1 MQSLIIVTDTWL
13 GMTNGVA
20 TVISQT
26 KKNLEADGIKVTV
39 IHPGLFFSIPTPSY
53 PEVRL
58 SFPKRKIELLIKS
71 TRPDFIHIA
80 TEGPMGLAARGI
92 CIKNKWQFTSA
103 YHTRFPEYM
112 EARLKM
118 GFIKRLTYKY
128 LRWFHSKSAHLIVST
143 PSLKI
148 ELEEKG
154 FKNLVVVPLGVDTEA
169 FKRNPD
175 AKIPEGLASPI
186 FVFLGRVAIEKNIR
200 AFLECNLPGSKMVI
214 GDGPQ
219 RRILEK
225 KYKDRVL
232 FTGYKKG
239 QELVDLLSASD
250 VFVLPS
256 KTDTFGLTIVEAMA
270 CGLPVAAYDVQ
281 GPRDIISSGID
292 GFLGDDLQA
301 NAIKCLYLEHGA
313 CRQKALSYSW
323 ENSGQEFIKYLIRV

>member
-20 TVISQT
+20 TVIAQT
-26 KKNLEADGIKVTV
+26 KKALETKGIKVTV

-58 SFPKRKIELLIKS
+58 SFPKRKIEALIKS
-71 TRPDFIHIA
+71 ELPDFIHIA

-92 CIKNKWQFTSA
+92 CIKNKWKFTSA

-118 GFIKRLTYKY
+118 SFIKKLTYKY

-143 PSLKI
+143 PSLKK

-154 FKNLVVVPLGVDTEA
+154 FKNLVVVPLGVDTEV
-169 FKRNPD
+169 FKKNLD
-175 AKIPEGLASPI
+175 AKIPEGLNFPV
-186 FVFLGRVAIEKNIR
+186 FVYLGRVAIEKNVR
-200 AFLECNLPGSKMVI
+200 AFLDCNLPGSKMVI

-219 RRILEK
+219 RNMLEK
-225 KYKDRVL
+225 KYRDKVL
-232 FTGYKKG
+232 FTGYRKG

-281 GPRDIISSGID
+281 GPRDIISNGID
-292 GFLGDDLQA
+292 GFLGDDLQT
-301 NAIKCLYLEHGA
+301 NAIKCLSLNRETCH
-313 CRQKALSYSW
+313 QKALNYSW
-323 ENSGQEFIKYLIRV
+323 ENSGSEFMKYLVQV

>member
-1 MQSLIIVTDTWL
+1 MQSLIIITDTWL

-20 TVISQT
+20 TVIAQT
-26 KKNLEADGIKVTV
+26 KKALENKEIKVTV

-58 SFPKRKIELLIKS
+58 SFPKIKIAPLIKS
-71 TRPDFIHIA
+71 ENPDFIHIS

-92 CIKNKWQFTSA
+92 CIKNKWHFTSA

-118 GFIKRLTYKY
+118 SFIKGLTYKY
-128 LRWFHSKSAHLIVST
+128 LRWFHSKSTHLIVST
-143 PSLKI
+143 PSLKL
-148 ELEEKG
+148 ELEKKG
-154 FKNLVVVPLGVDTEA
+154 FKNLAVVPLGVNTEV
-169 FKRNPD
+169 FKRNLN
-175 AKIPEGLASPI
+175 AQIPEGLNSPI

-200 AFLECNLPGSKMVI
+200 AFLDCSLPGSKMVI

-219 RRILEK
+219 RKTLEK

-239 QELVDLLSASD
+239 QELVDLLSVSD

-270 CGLPVAAYDVQ
+270 CGLPVAAYNVQ
-281 GPRDIISSGID
+281 GPRDIISDGVD

-301 NAIKCLYLEHGA
+301 NAVKCLNLNREA
-313 CRQKALSYSW
+313 CRKKALSYSW
-323 ENSGQEFIKYLIRV
+323 ENSGEEFIKYLVQV